1 MYNLLILGAGGFGRD
16 IYFLA
21 KEALGYNTEYSIK
34 GFLDDNLESLNGYEG
49 MPPIIGT
56 ISDYE
61 PQKDDLFVCALGD
74 VATKKRCVETVL
86 RKGGKFTTLI
96 HPTASIAPDSKIGEG
111 CIIMHRATIG
121 SDAVIGDFVLVQ
133 VSSIVAHDCRV
144 GDFSRLDCFTVM
156 VGGTMIREEVTV
168 HTSAIINHQVVVG
181 KKAQI
186 GACSLVIRNV
196 KEGSTVFGNPARPI

>member
-1 MYNLLILGAGGFGRD
+1 MHNLLILGAGGFGRD

-21 KEALGYNTEYSIK
+21 KEASGYQTEYLIK
-34 GFLDDNLESLNGYEG
+34 GFLDDNLESLKGHEG

-56 ISDYE
+56 ISDYQ
-61 PQKDDLFVCALGD
+61 PQPNDLFVCAMGD
-74 VATKKRCVETVL
+74 VATKKRCVEIVL
-86 RKGGKFTTLI
+86 SKGGKFTTLI
-96 HPTASIAPDSKIGEG
+96 HPTASIAPDSKIGDG

-121 SDAVIGDFVLVQ
+121 SDAVIGAFVLVQ

-156 VGGTMIREEVTV
+156 VGGTIIREEVTV

-181 KKAQI
+181 KNAQI

>member
-1 MYNLLILGAGGFGRD
+1 MRNLLILGAGGFGRD
-16 IYFLA
+16 IYYLA
-21 KEALGYNTEYSIK
+21 KEASGYQTEYLIK
-34 GFLDDNLESLNGYEG
+34 GFLDDNLESLKGHES
-49 MPPIIGT
+49 MPPIVGT

-61 PQKDDLFVCALGD
+61 PQLDDLFVCAMGD

-86 RKGGKFTTLI
+86 SKGGKFTTLI

-121 SDAVIGDFVLVQ
+121 SDAVIGAFVLVQ

-156 VGGTMIREEVTV
+156 VGGTIIREEVTV

-181 KKAQI
+181 KNAQI

-196 KEGSTVFGNPARPI
+196 KEGSTVFGNPARPL

>member
-96 HPTASIAPDSKIGEG
+96 HPTASIAPDSKIGNG
-111 CIIMHRATIG
+111 CVIMHRATIG
-121 SDAVIGDFVLVQ
+121 SDAVIGDFALVLVA
-133 VSSIVAHDCRV
+133 SIVAHDCRV
-144 GDFSRLDCFTVM
+144 GNFSRLDCFTVM
-156 VGGTMIREEVTV
+156 VGGTIIKEEVTV
-168 HTSAIINHQVVVG
+168 HTSAVINHHVIVG
-181 KKAQI
+181 KKAQV

-196 KEGSTVFGNPARPI
+196 KDGITVFGIPARPI